1 MYFPLKY
8 CVYLSGESAALK
20 TKDHHTKNL
29 WMEGTVLC
37 WVKCQEC
44 EDRRVTPRSQ
54 GNTEL
59 LVGVTCARRSI
70 IMQRESLTCLFTDH
84 KHSEPSQ
91 TVWWGPWMHGWRVM
105 FATRWDR
112 SSGSNNALNSY
123 VSHRGTEH
131 CSLFFWLGNS
141 RCWFCWQKTFCK

>member
-1 MYFPLKY
+1 MHFPLKY
-8 CVYLSGESAALK
+8 CVCLSGDSAALT

-29 WMEGTVLC
+29 WMEETVLC

-70 IMQRESLTCLFTDH
+70 IMQRESLTCLFTDR

-91 TVWWGPWMHGWRVM
+91 TAW
-105 FATRWDR
+105 
-112 SSGSNNALNSY
+112 
-123 VSHRGTEH
+123 
-131 CSLFFWLGNS
+131 
-141 RCWFCWQKTFCK
+141 